1 MRTSEE
7 IYHRVR
13 WDPRFDPS
21 RFVLGVGQR
30 GAGPKRVPLPAFV
43 PGGDIPWHRVLFVE
57 ADGELVWDRATG
69 LDRLDSCDAGRV
81 RDPRR
86 LRAPFFTARTPHAW
100 DPAAGWRPATGQG
113 AGTAGGTAGGRVRVL
128 TWNTLWD
135 RYDGERIDTARRRP
149 LLLEALRRA
158 DADVVALQEV
168 EPALLSMLLAAP
180 WVRDRYTVG
189 TDPGGEDVDDCG
201 LLLLSRLPVTE
212 AAWHRLG
219 PHKAVAAVVVHTG
232 AGPLVVAT
240 THLTSDHAEDG
251 ADRRRAELAR
261 IGEGLAGID
270 GDVLLLGDFNDG
282 TGTPAEALGLRD
294 AWTEAR
300 GADETPTFDPR
311 VNPLAA
317 ISSLSGRAARLDRVL
332 LRGRPRALSATLHGD
347 TPAPGGLYVS
357 DHYGVEAVLDITGD
371 EPAAVRHVTAR
382 EPADAWNVTGGDPGG
397 IPDMARRA
405 PDVLPDTARREPGGV
420 LEVSPTARTAVAW
433 MPPADLWPPIQAV
446 RRQHDPRV
454 DRWPP
459 HVNLLFGFVPESAFE
474 SAAPLL
480 AAAAAEVEPFTAR
493 LEGVRSF
500 RHRDDTTFWLDP
512 AAADPE
518 PWARLRRALERRFP
532 RCAGRAEGF
541 TPHLTLGRTDD
552 PQRLA
557 VQVGPMTA
565 RVGEL
570 VLLSRRGDEPMRP
583 RAVITLGTGDLRWI
597 PDPPPPETPLPPS
610 TSPAETPALDSG
622 ETNRDARQAIPHGQ
636 ETAQHPRPA
645 ARDAPEAHE
654 APEAQAREAREAG
667 LVEGIV
673 RLLGD
678 GLRPGIVHVAGSRRM
693 GCALPGAD
701 LDLVAVLPGE
711 TDPAE
716 VRDRVRAA
724 LPDAVRLRPVIGARV
739 PGLRMQVAGL
749 DVDLAVVSSGPLPP
763 GQAVDRRAELGG
775 AAAVALSAVSDADAV
790 RAAVGGDHARFAAL
804 ARRVKAWARARG
816 LDAAPLGGL
825 PGLVWA
831 VLAARTVRDGRDLP
845 DADLLRLFFSTWAAW
860 DWRDP
865 ITLTPPDPPSP
876 PARRNPAPSNPA
888 PSHLQPPAPARSDLP
903 PSHLQPPELATPVL
917 PPSRLQPSE
926 PAASVLPRSEPAPM
940 TVLTPTGPVRNCA
953 RQVSPGRL
961 DLLTQEL
968 YRAWELIDGGDASAL
983 LAPPPLHRHHAA
995 WAVVT
1000 VRADRPEP
1008 RARPGGPGRRG
1019 RSEWPE
1025 EFDATLGR
1033 VRGRMLELLAAL
1045 DEAGSPDAHAW
1056 PRPFTTGPATTAPV
1070 TTGPATA
1077 DPLTTGPSVADPSTA
1092 GPRSVRYAVG
1102 LGRTPPDPARLAV
1115 IAAAWTRGLPG
1126 VTVEWAEGGAVRTL
1140 T

>member
-43 PGGDIPWHRVLFVE
+43 PGGDIPWHRILFVE
-57 ADGELVWDRATG
+57 ADGELVWNRATG

-86 LRAPFFTARTPHAW
+86 LRAPFFTARIPHAW

-113 AGTAGGTAGGRVRVL
+113 AGTAGGLVRVL

-135 RYDGERIDTARRRP
+135 RYDGDRIDTARRRP
-149 LLLEALRRA
+149 LLLEALQRA

-180 WVRDRYTVG
+180 WVRDRYTVAA
-189 TDPGGEDVDDCG
+189 DPGGEDVDDCG

-240 THLTSDHAEDG
+240 THLTSDHTDDG

-270 GDVLLLGDFNDG
+270 GDVLLAGDFNDG
-282 TGTPAEALGLRD
+282 TGTPAAALGLRD

-300 GADETPTFDPR
+300 GADDTPTFDPR

-317 ISSLSGRAARLDRVL
+317 ISSLSGRAARLDRIL
-332 LRGRPRALSATLHGD
+332 LRGRPRTLSATLHGD
-347 TPAPGGLYVS
+347 TPAAGGLYVS
-357 DHYGVEAVLDITGD
+357 DHYGVEAVLDIPGD
-371 EPAAVRHVTAR
+371 EPAAVRHVTADEQPGIPKPPDPDPAGILNTPGHDPAGIVDVAGR
-382 EPADAWNVTGGDPGG
+382 EPTGALNVTGHEPGG
-397 IPDMARRA
+397 LPDM
-405 PDVLPDTARREPGGV
+405 LRREPGDV

-433 MPPADLWPPIQAV
+433 IPPADLWPPIQAV
-446 RRQHDPRV
+446 RRRHDPRV

-480 AAAAAEVEPFTAR
+480 AAAAAEVQPFTAR

-532 RCAGRAEGF
+532 RCTGRAEGF
-541 TPHLTLGRTDD
+541 TPHLTLGRTGD
-552 PQRLA
+552 PHRLS

-597 PDPPPPETPLPPS
+597 PDPPPPS
-610 TSPAETPALDSG
+610 TSPTESPALDS
-622 ETNRDARQAIPHGQ
+622 A
-636 ETAQHPRPA
+636 ETAP
-645 ARDAPEAHE
+645 D
-654 APEAQAREAREAG
+654 AREAG
-667 LVEGIV
+667 PHEQKATRHGRTAAPDGRARGVVTDAPQAEPRGQEAGGWEARRVEEIV
-673 RLLGD
+673 RLLGE
-678 GLRPGIVHVAGSRRM
+678 GLRPGIVHVVGSRRM

-711 TDPAE
+711 TDLAE
-716 VRDRVRAA
+716 VRARVRAT

-739 PGLRMQVAGL
+739 PGLRMHVAGL

-763 GQAVDRRAELGG
+763 GQAVDRRAELGP

-790 RAAVGGDHARFAAL
+790 RAAVGRDHARFAAL

-825 PGLVWA
+825 PGLAWA

-845 DADLLRLFFSTWAAW
+845 DADLLGLFFSTWAAW

-865 ITLTPPDPPSP
+865 ITLTPSPPPST
-876 PARRNPAPSNPA
+876 AAPSNPA
-888 PSHLQPPAPARSDLP
+888 PPHLP
-903 PSHLQPPELATPVL
+903 PSIPAQSEPATPVL
-917 PPSRLQPSE
+917 PPSDLP
-926 PAASVLPRSEPAPM
+926 PSVLPLEPAPM

-968 YRAWELIDGGDASAL
+968 YRAWELIDGGDVSAL
-983 LAPPPLHRHHAA
+983 LAPPPLHRRHAA

-1000 VRADRPEP
+1000 VRADLPEQPGRPE
-1008 RARPGGPGRRG
+1008 RRG
-1019 RSEWPE
+1019 RSEWLE

-1033 VRGRMLELLAAL
+1033 VRGRMLELLAVL

-1056 PRPFTTGPATTAPV
+1056 PRPL

-1077 DPLTTGPSVADPSTA
+1077 GRAAAAPSVAGPSNS
-1092 GPRSVRYAVG
+1092 GPQSVRYVVG